1 MHATTRLIN
10 FAGCLVM
17 LVTPALQA
25 AWQVIDDFEGMAYGA
40 LNGKNGWVASG
51 KVAVQ
56 SDGTANA
63 VAAYR
68 NSGPVGT
75 YERLYKSGTLV
86 NNATTGTIF
95 FMVYATGDILR
106 HYVGMTDKGSPA
118 NDGALAALVRL
129 DKGGE
134 PAGKFEFRVSDGG
147 GFDGYRQLNTA
158 TWYSVWM
165 VLRNGTASAT
175 ERYDVY
181 LTSGFSPALPGDLVL
196 ANATFP
202 FVCGNLS
209 NFCGL
214 AESRS
219 PYTSVTNVW
228 LDYIYLDKSG
238 VNLTHPVPEP
248 CRLLVLG
255 GLATVLGLARAYY
268 GWR

>member
-1 MHATTRLIN
+1 MNAPSRLTT
-10 FAGCLVM
+10 FAGCLIM

-25 AWQVIDDFEGMAYGA
+25 AWQVVDDFEGMAYGA
-40 LNGKNGWVASG
+40 LNGKNGWIASG
-51 KVAVQ
+51 EVAVQ

-63 VAAYR
+63 VAAYK
-68 NSGPVGT
+68 NSGPVST
-75 YERLYKSGTLV
+75 YERLYKSGTMV

-95 FMVYATGDILR
+95 FMFYATGDILR

-118 NDGALAALVRL
+118 TDGALAALVRL
-129 DKGGE
+129 DKGGA
-134 PAGKFEFRVSDGG
+134 PAGKFEFRVFDGSS
-147 GFDGYRQLNTA
+147 FDGYRQLSPA

-181 LTSGFSPALPGDLVL
+181 LTPGFSSALSGDLVF

-219 PYTSVTNVW
+219 PNVSVTNVW
-228 LDYIYLDKSG
+228 LDYIYLDKTG
-238 VNLTHPVPEP
+238 ANLTHPVPEP
-248 CRLLVLG
+248 CLLLVLG
-255 GLATVLGLARAYY
+255 GLAAVLGVARVDCSK
-268 GWR
+268 R

>member
-1 MHATTRLIN
+1 MHITIRLVNVAI
-10 FAGCLVM
+10 CVVM

-25 AWQVIDDFEGMAYGA
+25 AWQLIEDFEGMTYGA
-40 LNGKNGWVASG
+40 LNGKNGWVASS
-51 KVAVQ
+51 KAVVQ

-75 YERLYKSGTLV
+75 YERLYKSGAMV

-95 FMVYATGDILR
+95 FMFYATGDILR

-118 NDGALAALVRL
+118 NEGALAALVRL

-134 PAGKFEFRVSDGG
+134 LAGKFEFRVSDGG

-181 LTSGFSPALPGDLVL
+181 LTPGFSPALPGDLVF

-209 NFCGL
+209 NVCGL

-228 LDYIYLDKSG
+228 LDYLYLDKAG

-248 CRLLVLG
+248 CLLLVLG
-255 GLATVLGLARAYY
+255 GVTAGLELAHRSRG
-268 GWR
+268 